1 MIENDLLTFDDFS
14 QENDESLVQLSLRNQ
29 ANFAYLIR
37 RYKNKLFYYI
47 KRISGFPEEEVEDI
61 LQDVFLK
68 VYKNLN
74 AFNNDFKF
82 SSWIY
87 GIAHNET
94 ISAYRKKRSRPQKIN
109 LEVDEDGVEK
119 IASDFDLDKEI
130 NAKLTGEEV
139 ALALSRMEEKYR
151 EVIVLKFLEGLDYR
165 EISDVIKKPIG
176 TVASLMNRAKKEFRK
191 NFNIKK
197 L

>member
-1 MIENDLLTFDDFS
+1 MF
-14 QENDESLVQLSLRNQ
+14 
-29 ANFAYLIR
+29 
-37 RYKNKLFYYI
+37 
-47 KRISGFPEEEVEDI
+47 
-61 LQDVFLK
+61 FLK

-176 TVASLMNRAKKEFRK
+176 TVAYLMNRAKKEFRK